1 MRNPRDVEAGSED
14 ERIAAQLQKWADG
27 KATLRDVRG
36 YTQEE
41 LYAVARAAYFY
52 FYQGRVKEARVLF
65 HGLYAVNP
73 VDPYFAKAL
82 GVIEMASNNPAGA
95 LSAYDVAAK
104 LSPDDPAVFLGR
116 AEVRLATQQKPAA
129 MEDLMRARHLAGE
142 GHELSSK
149 IGAMLRALSRSK

>member
-1 MRNPRDVEAGSED
+1 MRNPQA
-14 ERIAAQLQKWADG
+14 AAQLSDEERTTHLLQRWADG

-36 YTQEE
+36 YSQEE

-73 VDPYFAKAL
+73 VDPYFAKSL
-82 GVIEMASNNPAGA
+82 GVLEMASNNPTGA

-104 LSPDDPAVFLGR
+104 LAPDDPAVYLGR
-116 AEVRLATQQKPAA
+116 AEVKLALGQRPAA
-129 MEDLMRARHLAGE
+129 VEDLMRARQVAGD
-142 GHELSSK
+142 GHELWAK
-149 IGAMLRALSRSK
+149 INAMLRALGRTR